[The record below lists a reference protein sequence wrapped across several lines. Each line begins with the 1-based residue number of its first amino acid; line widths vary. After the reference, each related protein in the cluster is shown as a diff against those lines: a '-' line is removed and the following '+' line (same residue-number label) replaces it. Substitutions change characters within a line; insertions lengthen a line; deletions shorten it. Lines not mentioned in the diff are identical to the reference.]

1 MEDSLSYWFP
11 TSWRKKKALQQV
23 DYIDEEQLAGVLAQ
37 LRQQPPLVTS
47 WEIEA
52 LRTQLAEAAVGR
64 RFLLQGGDC
73 AERFEDCTVEL
84 IKNRLKIMLQMSVI
98 LIYGLRM
105 PVLRVGRFAG
115 QYAKPRSDS
124 HETRN
129 GVSLPSYR
137 GDNINAPAFTEEA
150 RIPDPQRLM
159 QAYYCSAVQLN
170 LVRAL
175 ADAGF
180 ADLHNADNW
189 NLSFV
194 QEAPYI
200 QSYQTIISKIHRA
213 LDFAKTVSDH
223 PIGGLGRVTF
233 YTSHEALHL
242 PYEEAFTREVV
253 RANKIYNLS
262 THLPWIGKR
271 TLFEDSAHVE
281 YMRGI
286 RNPIGIKI
294 GHDMAPSD
302 LIPLIRFLNPLND
315 PGRLTVI
322 TRMGAEKVGDTLP
335 RLIQAVKDVGLNILW
350 CCDPMHG
357 NTETAPSGIK
367 TRKFENILA
376 ELEVVIDM
384 HARIKTI
391 LGGVHFELTGE
402 DVTECVG
409 GVSGVEEEDL
419 NQRYHSTVDPRLNV
433 SQSLEMAL
441 RISEKY
447 QSMEPGQSLKNT
459 PLNHW

>member
-1 MEDSLSYWFP
+1 MQKTQLNWSPE
-11 TSWRKKKALQQV
+11 SWRKKDAIQQV
-23 DYIDEEQLAGVLAQ
+23 SYTDETHLTTILDQ
-37 LRQQPPLVTS
+37 LRRRPPLVTS

-52 LRTQLAEAAVGR
+52 LRKQLAEAAVGR

-73 AERFEDCTVEL
+73 AESFDDCNVEF
-84 IKNRLKIMLQMSVI
+84 IKNRLKILLQMSVI
-98 LIYGLRM
+98 LIYGLQM
-105 PVLRVGRFAG
+105 PVVRVGRFAG
-115 QYAKPRSDS
+115 QYAKPRSDPN
-124 HETRN
+124 ETRN

-137 GDNINAPAFTEEA
+137 GDNINAPAFTSEA
-150 RIPDPQRLM
+150 RTPDPERLM
-159 QAYYCSAVQLN
+159 NAYYCSAIQLN

-189 NLSFV
+189 NLSFA
-194 QEAPYI
+194 ENAPYI
-200 QSYQTIISKIHRA
+200 QKYHEIIRKIHKA
-213 LDFAKTVSDH
+213 LDFAKVVSDR

-242 PYEEAFTREVV
+242 PYEEVFTREVTH
-253 RANKIYNLS
+253 ANAVYNLS

-294 GHDMAPSD
+294 GHDMTSSD
-302 LIPLIRFLNPLND
+302 LLALIRNLNPLND
-315 PGRLTVI
+315 PGRLTII
-322 TRMGAEKVGDTLP
+322 TRMGATKVEDALP
-335 RLIQAVKDVGLNILW
+335 RLIDTVQRSGLNVLW

-357 NTETAPSGIK
+357 NTEIASSGIK
-367 TRKFENILA
+367 TRKFVNILA
-376 ELEVVIDM
+376 ELEAVIDM
-384 HARIKTI
+384 HTRMKSV

-409 GVSGVEEEDL
+409 GASGIEEADL
-419 NQRYHSTVDPRLNV
+419 NRRYHSTVDPRLNV

-441 RISEKY
+441 KIAQKY
-447 QSMEPGQSLKNT
+447 QGIDRA
-459 PLNHW
+459 

>member
-1 MEDSLSYWFP
+1 MNSPISNWSSQ
-11 TSWRKKKALQQV
+11 SWHNKKAIQQV
-23 DYIDEEQLAGVLAQ
+23 EYLDEAHLSSVLSR
-37 LRQQPPLVTS
+37 LRKQPPLVTS
-47 WEIEA
+47 WEIEG
-52 LRTQLAEAAVGR
+52 LRKQLAEAAAGQ
-64 RFLLQGGDC
+64 RFVLQGGDC
-73 AERFEDCTVEL
+73 AESFEDCRVEF
-84 IKNRLKIMLQMSVI
+84 IKNRLKILLQMSVI
-98 LIYGLRM
+98 LIYGLKM
-105 PVLRVGRFAG
+105 PVIRVGRFAG

-124 HETRN
+124 TETRS

-137 GDNINAPAFTEEA
+137 GDNINAAEFTQEA
-150 RIPDPQRLM
+150 RTPDPDRLM
-159 QAYYCSAVQLN
+159 QAYYCSAIQLN

-189 NLSFV
+189 NLSFA

-200 QSYQTIISKIHRA
+200 ERYHKIIHKIHRA

-242 PYEEAFTREVV
+242 PYEEVFTRDVAH
-253 RANKIYNLS
+253 ANATYNLS

-271 TLFEDSAHVE
+271 TLFDDSAHVE

-294 GHDMAPSD
+294 GHDMAPND
-302 LIPLIRFLNPLND
+302 LVVLAHHLNPLND
-315 PGRLTVI
+315 SGRLMI
-322 TRMGAEKVGDTLP
+322 ISRMGATKVEDALP
-335 RLIQAVKDVGLNILW
+335 PMIDAIQRAGINVLW

-357 NTETAPSGIK
+357 NTETAAGGIK
-367 TRKFENILA
+367 TRKFENILM
-376 ELEVVIDM
+376 ELESVIDI
-384 HARIKTI
+384 HAKMNTI

-409 GVSGVEEEDL
+409 GASGVVEEDL

-441 RISEKY
+441 KIAQKY
-447 QSMEPGQSLKNT
+447 QEFEIS
-459 PLNHW
+459 

>member
-1 MEDSLSYWFP
+1 MEEIKPKQMNGLPSGWSP
-11 TSWRKKKALQQV
+11 ASWRKKNAIQQV
-23 DYIDEEQLAGVLAQ
+23 VYADEEHLTGVLNQ
-37 LRQQPPLVTS
+37 LKQQPALVTS

-52 LRTQLAEAAVGR
+52 LRNRLAEAAAGR

-73 AERFEDCTVEL
+73 AERFEDCRVEL
-84 IKNRLKIMLQMSVI
+84 IKNRLKILLQMSVI
-98 LIYGLRM
+98 LIYGLQM
-105 PVLRVGRFAG
+105 PVLRIGRFAG

-124 HETRN
+124 HETRD

-137 GDNINAPAFTEEA
+137 GDNINAPAFTTEA
-150 RIPDPQRLM
+150 RMPDPQRLM
-159 QAYYCSAVQLN
+159 QAYYHSAVQLN

-180 ADLHNADNW
+180 ADLHNAKNW
-189 NLSFV
+189 NLSFA
-194 QEAPYI
+194 QEEPYI
-200 QSYQTIISKIHRA
+200 QSYQTIISKIRRA
-213 LDFAKTVSDH
+213 LNFAKTVSDH
-223 PIGGLGRVTF
+223 PISGLGRVTF

-242 PYEEAFTREVV
+242 PYEEALTREVAH
-253 RANKIYNLS
+253 ANGVYNLS

-286 RNPIGIKI
+286 RNPVGIKVS
-294 GHDMAPSD
+294 HEMVPSD
-302 LIPLIRFLNPLND
+302 LIPLVRFLNPTNA
-315 PGRLTVI
+315 PGRLTII
-322 TRMGAEKVGDTLP
+322 TRMGAAKVGDALP
-335 RLIQAVKDVGLNILW
+335 RLIEAVQRAGLNVLW

-357 NTETAPSGIK
+357 NTETATNGIK

-376 ELEVVIDM
+376 ELEAVIDM
-384 HARIKTI
+384 HTRMKTI

-409 GVSGVEEEDL
+409 GASGVEEEDL

-441 RISEKY
+441 RIAEKY
-447 QSMEPGQSLKNT
+447 QNMESA
-459 PLNHW
+459 

>member
-1 MEDSLSYWFP
+1 MKNPSPLWSP
-11 TSWRKKKALQQV
+11 MSWREKKAVQQV
-23 DYIDEEQLAGVLAQ
+23 DYTDKTHLESVLDQ

-47 WEIEA
+47 WEVEG
-52 LRTQLAEAAVGR
+52 LRKKLAEAAAGQ

-73 AERFEDCTVEL
+73 AESFDDCRVEF
-84 IKNRLKIMLQMSVI
+84 IKNRLKILLQMSVI

-105 PVLRVGRFAG
+105 PVVRVGRFAG

-137 GDNINAPAFTEEA
+137 GDNINSPEFTPDA
-150 RIPDPQRLM
+150 RIPDPQRLL
-159 QAYYCSAVQLN
+159 QAYHCSAIQLN

-180 ADLHNADNW
+180 ADLHNAENW
-189 NLSFV
+189 NLGFDR
-194 QEAPYI
+194 QAPYI
-200 QSYQTIISKIHRA
+200 QSYHMILRKIRRA
-213 LDFAKTVSDH
+213 LDFAKTVADY

-242 PYEEAFTREVV
+242 PYEEVFTRNVV
-253 RANKIYNLS
+253 HANAVYNLS

-286 RNPIGIKI
+286 RNPIGIKVGPDI
-294 GHDMAPSD
+294 APSD
-302 LIPLIRFLNPLND
+302 LLTLVRYLNPLND

-322 TRMGAEKVGDTLP
+322 TRMGVDKVEDALP
-335 RLIQAVKDVGLNILW
+335 SLIDVVQRAGLKLLW
-350 CCDPMHG
+350 ICDPMHG
-357 NTETAPSGIK
+357 NTEIASGGIK
-367 TRKFENILA
+367 TRKFGNILA
-376 ELEVVIDM
+376 ELEAVIDT
-384 HARIKTI
+384 HAQMKTI

-409 GVSGVEEEDL
+409 GVSGVVEEDL
-419 NQRYHSTVDPRLNV
+419 NRRYHSTVDPRLNV

-441 RISEKY
+441 QIAQKY
-447 QSMEPGQSLKNT
+447 QNMESS
-459 PLNHW
+459 

>member
-1 MEDSLSYWFP
+1 MKYSASNWSP
-11 TSWRKKKALQQV
+11 VSWRKKKAVQQV
-23 DYIDEEQLAGVLAQ
+23 TYTDEAQ
-37 LRQQPPLVTS
+37 LTRVLNQLRKQPALVTS

-52 LRTQLAEAAVGR
+52 LRKHLAEAAAGR
-64 RFLLQGGDC
+64 KFLLQGGDC

-84 IKNRLKIMLQMSVI
+84 IKNRLKILLQMSVI
-98 LIYGLRM
+98 LIYGLKM
-105 PVLRVGRFAG
+105 PVIRVGRFAG
-115 QYAKPRSDS
+115 QYAKPRSDPN
-124 HETRN
+124 ETRN
-129 GVSLPSYR
+129 GISLPSYR
-137 GDNINAPAFTEEA
+137 GDNINAPEFTAEA

-159 QAYYCSAVQLN
+159 QAYYCSAAQLN

-189 NLSFV
+189 NLSFA
-194 QEAPYI
+194 QEVPYI
-200 QSYQTIISKIHRA
+200 QSYQTIISKIHQA

-223 PIGGLGRVTF
+223 PIEGLGRVTF
-233 YTSHEALHL
+233 YTSHEALHI

-253 RANKIYNLS
+253 HANAVYNLS

-286 RNPIGIKI
+286 RNPIGIKV
-294 GHDMAPSD
+294 GHDIPPGD
-302 LIPLIRFLNPLND
+302 LISLIQFLNPLND
-315 PGRLTVI
+315 PGRLVII
-322 TRMGAEKVGDTLP
+322 TRMGAAKVEDSLP
-335 RLIQAVKDVGLNILW
+335 RLIEAVQRIGMNVLW

-357 NTETAPSGIK
+357 NTEKASNGIK
-367 TRKFENILA
+367 TRKFVNILT
-376 ELEVVIDM
+376 ELEAVIDM
-384 HARIKTI
+384 HARMGTV

-409 GVSGVEEEDL
+409 GASGVEEEHL
-419 NQRYHSTVDPRLNV
+419 NQRYFSTVDPRLNV

-441 RISEKY
+441 QIAEKY
-447 QSMEPGQSLKNT
+447 QNMEAV
-459 PLNHW
+459 

>member
-1 MEDSLSYWFP
+1 MNRAISNWSP
-11 TSWRKKKALQQV
+11 QSWHHKKAVQQV
-23 DYIDEEQLAGVLAQ
+23 DYQDEAHLSSVLSQ
-37 LRQQPPLVTS
+37 LRKHPPLVTS
-47 WEIEA
+47 WEIEG
-52 LRTQLAEAAVGR
+52 LRKQLAEAASGQ
-64 RFLLQGGDC
+64 RFVLQGGDC
-73 AERFEDCTVEL
+73 AESFEDCRVEF
-84 IKNRLKIMLQMSVI
+84 IKNRLKILLQMSVI
-98 LIYGLRM
+98 LIYGLKM
-105 PVLRVGRFAG
+105 PVIRVGRFAG

-124 HETRN
+124 TETRN

-137 GDNINAPAFTEEA
+137 GDNINAAQFTQEA
-150 RIPDPQRLM
+150 RTPDPDRLM
-159 QAYYCSAVQLN
+159 QAYYCSAIQLN

-189 NLSFV
+189 NLSFA

-200 QSYQTIISKIHRA
+200 DRYHSIIRKIHRA

-223 PIGGLGRVTF
+223 PIGGLGQVTF
-233 YTSHEALHL
+233 FTSHEALHL
-242 PYEEAFTREVV
+242 PYEEAFTRDVV
-253 RANKIYNLS
+253 HANATYNLS

-271 TLFEDSAHVE
+271 TLFDESAHVE

-294 GHDMAPSD
+294 GHDMSPDD
-302 LIPLIRFLNPLND
+302 LVMLARHLNPLND
-315 PGRLTVI
+315 LGRLMVI
-322 TRMGAEKVGDTLP
+322 SRMGASKVEDCLP
-335 RLIQAVKDVGLNILW
+335 RMIDAIQRAGVNVLW

-357 NTETAPSGIK
+357 NTETASGGIK
-367 TRKFENILA
+367 TRKFENILS
-376 ELEVVIDM
+376 ELESVIDIHGRM
-384 HARIKTI
+384 NTI

-409 GVSGVEEEDL
+409 GASGVEEEDL

-441 RISEKY
+441 KIAQKY
-447 QSMEPGQSLKNT
+447 QEFEII
-459 PLNHW
+459 